1 MNRTRI
7 LSLALCAALFAGL
20 LAGCG
25 GSADSASSAAS
36 ESIPSS
42 TTEAST
48 SGLHSTFDENA
59 LFSISGTDEAFAPC
73 LGWGPGVSGCSLKSV
88 LAAASLLQWAEEN
101 DLSLKTSAAIEDAY
115 NAWYNALDSIDQES
129 FAEAWPLIREDANS
143 LLTDVSSMTGRI
155 EDAGLDASDLPG
167 CSEENWKA
175 LQDALDPL
183 VPEAQGEY

>member
-7 LSLALCAALFAGL
+7 LSLALCAALLAGL
-20 LAGCG
+20 LAGCS

-36 ESIPSS
+36 ESIPNS

-48 SGLHSTFDENA
+48 SGLHPTLDENA
-59 LFSISGTDEAFAPC
+59 LFSISGTDEAFEPC

>member
-7 LSLALCAALFAGL
+7 LSLALCAALLAGL

-48 SGLHSTFDENA
+48 SGLHPTFDENA

-73 LGWGPGVSGCSLKSV
+73 LGWGPGGTTPST
-88 LAAASLLQWAEEN
+88 AS
-101 DLSLKTSAAIEDAY
+101 
-115 NAWYNALDSIDQES
+115 
-129 FAEAWPLIREDANS
+129 IR
-143 LLTDVSSMTGRI
+143 
-155 EDAGLDASDLPG
+155 
-167 CSEENWKA
+167 KA
-175 LQDALDPL
+175 LQKHGL
-183 VPEAQGEY
+183 